1 MWDINSKDWNS
12 DQKFIQSRQS
22 DLKSLELE
30 KDHYPHAYKIFKIE
44 KIKKFHNSQFDMSNS
59 FNNEEIKESILW
71 SNISDNKI
79 SKSRKSW
86 RRDVI
91 NKSILRYFNKF
102 MKNVF
107 IEQLKD
113 LSCLKKKDEYS
124 FDDDTFSSIVSILI
138 KLKLLESREKQN
150 YIILSISLVEYVK
163 WLIFGSK
170 ISDTHSLSNLSVTTK
185 SAFRLNKHLSSVEW
199 LNEFDS
205 PAKIMNEV

>member
-1 MWDINSKDWNS
+1 
-12 DQKFIQSRQS
+12 
-22 DLKSLELE
+22 
-30 KDHYPHAYKIFKIE
+30 
-44 KIKKFHNSQFDMSNS
+44 
-59 FNNEEIKESILW
+59 
-71 SNISDNKI
+71 
-79 SKSRKSW
+79 
-86 RRDVI
+86 
-91 NKSILRYFNKF
+91 